1 MDQALS
7 QPQFRTRLYAIASD
21 LARERPDLRSRLQ
34 RAVALVEAGAVREPH
49 GRAHVL
55 VRSQSRRGAYV
66 VSPGAGCTCPDATE
80 GRAPSFGRV
89 PGCKHYLAAWL
100 QVRAAITHYGLISP
114 GRVIPFPRPTLDPD
128 APIPYELTARARGA
142 LDGEGPA
149 AA

>member
-1 MDQALS
+1 MQLS
-7 QPQFRTRLYAIASD
+7 RGQFRTQLHAAARRLAH
-21 LARERPDLRSRLQ
+21 ERPDLATRIW
-34 RAVALVEAGAVREPH
+34 RAVALVEAGAVVEPA
-49 GRAHVL
+49 GRPDVI
-55 VRSQSRRGAYV
+55 VRSQAGRGTYT
-66 VSPGAGCTCPDATE
+66 VSPNLGCTCPDATE